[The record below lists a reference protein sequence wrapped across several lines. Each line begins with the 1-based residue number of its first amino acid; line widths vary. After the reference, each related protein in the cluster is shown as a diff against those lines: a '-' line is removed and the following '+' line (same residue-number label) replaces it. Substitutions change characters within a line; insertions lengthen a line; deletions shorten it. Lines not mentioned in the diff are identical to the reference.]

1 MSAPNVRPTPTVEDY
16 LAVIYTMERDGERVI
31 GRKLAEWLEVSA
43 PTVTATLRRMIDG
56 GWVEMNSTKS
66 VSLTTNGRK
75 VAASVMRRHMLAE
88 LLLARV
94 LGIPWSRV
102 HDEADRIEHGLS
114 VETAER
120 VALLVDDPQVCPH
133 GNPLPGCEDSMPELL
148 PLLDADL
155 ELVYRLARVHEEVE
169 RNSELMAFFEAHGL
183 VPGAT
188 VALQEVMPFNETVVL
203 RANGQPVVIG
213 LAVARKLW
221 LTLAPV

>member
-1 MSAPNVRPTPTVEDY
+1 
-16 LAVIYTMERDGERVI
+16 MERDGERVI